1 MRRREALAAL
11 FAAGAGWPAAAC
23 AAAALP
29 SPLDK
34 FVKTDPPRL
43 VEYLAITGGDGRKRE
58 LGAWRGQLVVL
69 NLWGSWCFACRDE
82 MPALSRLAASTQGR
96 NIAVLPLAIERHG
109 AEAVTSFFSQT
120 GITNLPVLLGEGENI
135 AAVFAAWG
143 LPYTVLID
151 PAGRE
156 IGRVT
161 GPARWDD
168 PAAIAWLAETAAA

>member
-11 FAAGAGWPAAAC
+11 LAAGAGWPAAARG
-23 AAAALP
+23 ATALP

-34 FVKTDPPRL
+34 FTKTVPPKP
-43 VEYLAITGGDGRKRE
+43 VENLAISGGDGAKLD

-69 NLWGSWCFACRDE
+69 NLWGSWCFPCRDE

-96 NIAVLPLAIERHG
+96 RIAVVPLAIERHG
-109 AEAVTSFFSQT
+109 AEGVTRFFAET
-120 GITNLPVLLGEGENI
+120 GITNLPVLLGDGENI